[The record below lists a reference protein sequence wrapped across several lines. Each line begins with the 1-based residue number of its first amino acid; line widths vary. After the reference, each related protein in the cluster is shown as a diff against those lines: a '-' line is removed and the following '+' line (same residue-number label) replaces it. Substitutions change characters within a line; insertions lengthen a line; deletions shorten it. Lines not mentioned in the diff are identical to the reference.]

1 MKFIV
6 EKKDDE
12 NERLKEFEIFNYE
25 KKQKRNIKLGEVYQ
39 QNGEIIREVLKMK
52 NKCKNLVFFT
62 FIFFYNFYFFASEK
76 NPYFISGE
84 MVVDASSKYEAAGFN
99 FNLINRSEKNI
110 KSFTVV
116 FYIFDEDGNPPALGR
131 NNIVVTINS
140 EVLSQEN
147 YESCISLDSFLYEI
161 PEEPYEVDYLYV
173 SKIVYEDDSV
183 WSDPFGL
190 CAF

>member
-1 MKFIV
+1 
-6 EKKDDE
+6 
-12 NERLKEFEIFNYE
+12 
-25 KKQKRNIKLGEVYQ
+25 
-39 QNGEIIREVLKMK
+39 MK
-52 NKCKNLVFFT
+52 NSFKLFGILVC
-62 FIFFYNFYFFASEK
+62 IFFSSCNLFAVEEI
-76 NPYFISGE
+76 PYLIKGE
-84 MVVDASSKYEAAGFN
+84 MVVDSSSKYEAAGFDFN
-99 FNLINRSEKNI
+99 FINKSEKNI

-131 NNIVVTINS
+131 NNIVITINS
-140 EVLSQEN
+140 EVLSQES
-147 YESCISLDSFLYEI
+147 YESCVSLDSFLYEI